1 MTNMFTSKANVL
13 NFLEKKITKSKIEEL
28 YYFTVEDWQKN
39 NELIIKQ
46 IKTKFR
52 KKSIIIRSS
61 VMGEDSIKNSQ
72 AGNYD
77 SIQDIDSNS
86 SFEIK
91 KNINKVIKSYFIKKN
106 YNAKN
111 EILIQTYT
119 KNIIKSGVVFTR
131 SVPHGSPYY
140 VINYDTGSSTD
151 GVTGGKIDNLIKIF
165 RDISIKK
172 IPTEWKKLIVS
183 IKEIEKIVGS
193 DLLDIEFGIKSDSI
207 IIFQVR
213 PLTTIHKHNFK
224 KIDKKIKAIIIQNK
238 KKFKK
243 LKEMHKEFGTE
254 TIFSDMSDWN
264 PAEIIGNN
272 PNCLDYSLYDLLIM
286 KNAWAKGR
294 TQLNYQNLNKYPLME
309 KFGNKPYVDI
319 RASFNSLIPNIIPK
333 NIKKKLLKFYI
344 KKLKN
349 NPELYDKVEFKIL
362 FTCYDLHLK
371 SRFKELEKEGFSKN
385 EIKVINESLI
395 KFTNNVI
402 EKFEFTNK
410 ETEQIIDT
418 LTTNRTK
425 IISENKQ
432 GLSLQKMQD
441 SIKKLLND
449 CKNIG
454 TIQFSKMARIAFI
467 SSIILKSI
475 DQKQFNFE
483 VDRFMRSISTPLTEI
498 QNDVDKYTKGEITKD
513 IFLQKYGHLRP
524 GTYDITVPRYDKNN
538 KFFTNLQ
545 YIKPIQKKS
554 NKKLP
559 KIYTLEKLQF
569 NKIDFLEFVK
579 ISLIQREVLK
589 FEFTK
594 NISDSLEIIAKIGL
608 ELGFTRN
615 EIAHMD
621 IQTILKTTNKNKEH
635 IIKKWMQKISK
646 EKLKK
651 DFYKFLILPPIIT
664 SEKDFEVIKYHIT
677 KPNFVTDKKIEGDI
691 VIVNNSTKNFSE
703 IQNKIVIIENADPG
717 YDWIFTKNPLGLIT
731 KYGGTASHMAIR
743 CAESGLPAA
752 IGCGEIEYEGL
763 IDALKIKL
771 DCENKQILIQEYNQ
785 NHDYIEVR
793 KTLKSLGYIK

>member
-1 MTNMFTSKANVL
+1 
-13 NFLEKKITKSKIEEL
+13 
-28 YYFTVEDWQKN
+28 
-39 NELIIKQ
+39 
-46 IKTKFR
+46 
-52 KKSIIIRSS
+52 
-61 VMGEDSIKNSQ
+61 
-72 AGNYD
+72 
-77 SIQDIDSNS
+77 
-86 SFEIK
+86 
-91 KNINKVIKSYFIKKN
+91 
-106 YNAKN
+106 
-111 EILIQTYT
+111 
-119 KNIIKSGVVFTR
+119 
-131 SVPHGSPYY
+131 
-140 VINYDTGSSTD
+140 
-151 GVTGGKIDNLIKIF
+151 
-165 RDISIKK
+165 
-172 IPTEWKKLIVS
+172 
-183 IKEIEKIVGS
+183 
-193 DLLDIEFGIKSDSI
+193 
-207 IIFQVR
+207 
-213 PLTTIHKHNFK
+213 
-224 KIDKKIKAIIIQNK
+224 
-238 KKFKK
+238 
-243 LKEMHKEFGTE
+243 
-254 TIFSDMSDWN
+254 
-264 PAEIIGNN
+264 
-272 PNCLDYSLYDLLIM
+272 
-286 KNAWAKGR
+286 
-294 TQLNYQNLNKYPLME
+294 
-309 KFGNKPYVDI
+309 
-319 RASFNSLIPNIIPK
+319 
-333 NIKKKLLKFYI
+333 
-344 KKLKN
+344 
-349 NPELYDKVEFKIL
+349 
-362 FTCYDLHLK
+362 
-371 SRFKELEKEGFSKN
+371 
-385 EIKVINESLI
+385 
-395 KFTNNVI
+395 
-402 EKFEFTNK
+402 
-410 ETEQIIDT
+410 
-418 LTTNRTK
+418 
-425 IISENKQ
+425 
-432 GLSLQKMQD
+432 MQD